1 MFSKLA
7 YAIHKEM
14 GKKLRISVN
23 IYCRLPKPGMGT
35 HFFKIILCYDE
46 KCEIKICISV
56 NSYHRLL
63 KLGVRTHFLQN

>member
-14 GKKLRISVN
+14 GKKLCISGI

-35 HFFKIILCYDE
+35 HCF
-46 KCEIKICISV
+46 
-56 NSYHRLL
+56 
-63 KLGVRTHFLQN
+63 QN